1 MRATGDTVIGDA
13 TRDDGREAPRD
24 PVRIRPREPHEKYD
38 IDPSQK
44 ARGMSYVWVA
54 TSIRG
59 APNPRLGQYMR
70 AGYRPCRAADHPEL
84 SDYGLYDQSLVDMGV
99 VPQVQADSPVVL
111 DNQMLVSRPKPLTDK
126 AVGEREAAAERQM
139 DDHMRRIREKSE
151 REIGAGRTRLSRRY
165 GPNDIVP
172 DEDEVNG

>member
-1 MRATGDTVIGDA
+1 MPDTIIDDA
-13 TRDDGREAPRD
+13 TRDDGREPPREST
-24 PVRIRPREPHEKYD
+24 RMRPREPHEKYNV
-38 IDPSQK
+38 DPQQRV
-44 ARGMSYVWVA
+44 RGQSYMWVA

-59 APNPRLGQYMR
+59 APNPRLGQFMR
-70 AGYRPCRAADHPEL
+70 AGYRPCRAADHPDL

-99 VPQVQADSPVVL
+99 VQKVDADSPVVL
-111 DNQMLVSRPKPLTDK
+111 DGQMLVSRDTPLTAK
-126 AVGEREAAAERQM
+126 AVGERDAAAQRQM

-172 DEDEVNG
+172 DDDEVNG